1 MQITKNFRL
10 CEFENSRTA
19 TFRGIDNSVKSPSVK
34 ANIKSLCEKVLQ
46 PFRDY
51 LGREIIVTSGFRCKE
66 LNEAVGGVVDSQHTT
81 GQAADITPS
90 DYGNFMMR
98 DIVWLITNLP
108 FDQLIIY
115 RDFIHISYVATDKNR
130 RKLLF
135 NDDVPITWQVQV
147 YRAITD
153 YVLGLQR

>member
-1 MQITKNFRL
+1 MQITKNFKL

-34 ANIKSLCEKVLQ
+34 ANIKALCEKVLQ

-51 LGREIIVTSGFRCKE
+51 LGREIIVTSGYRCKE
-66 LNEAVGGVVDSQHTT
+66 LNEAVGGVVDSQHTL
-81 GQAADITPS
+81 GMAADITPS
-90 DYGNFMMR
+90 DYGNFMMK
-98 DIVWLITNLP
+98 DVVWLITNLS

-115 RDFIHISYVATDKNR
+115 RDFIHVSYVATDRNR
-130 RKLLF
+130 RKLIF
-135 NDDVPITWQVQV
+135 KEEVPLTWQVAV

>member
-19 TFRGIDNSVKSPSVK
+19 TFRGIDNSVKSPSIK
-34 ANIKSLCEKVLQ
+34 ANIKALCENVLQ

-51 LGREIIVTSGFRCKE
+51 LGREVIVTSGFRCKE

-115 RDFIHISYVATDKNR
+115 RDFVHISYVATDKNR

>member
-34 ANIKSLCEKVLQ
+34 ANIKALCENVLQ

-51 LGREIIVTSGFRCKE
+51 LGREVIVTSGFRCKE

-115 RDFIHISYVATDKNR
+115 RDFVHISYVATDKNR

>member
-1 MQITKNFRL
+1 MQITKNFKL

-19 TFRGIDNSVKSPSVK
+19 TFRGIDNSVKSPLVK
-34 ANIKSLCEKVLQ
+34 ASIKALCEHVLQ

-66 LNEAVGGVVDSQHTT
+66 LNEAVGGVVDSQHTI

-98 DIVWLITNLP
+98 DIVWLITTLP

-115 RDFIHISYVATDKNR
+115 RDFVHVSYVSTEKNR